1 MKKEAIRT
9 NNAPSPI
16 GAYSQAI
23 KCGNLVFVSGQIPID
38 PNTTE
43 LVSDKI
49 NDQIEQVFNNV
60 SGVIAEAG
68 GAWENIVKM
77 TIYLKDLGHFDLV
90 NNFMNNLFSE
100 PFPARAIVE
109 VNDLPKRALIEVDA
123 IMIL

>member
-38 PNTTE
+38 PKTTE

-49 NDQIEQVFNNV
+49 NDQIERVFTNV
-60 SGVIAEAG
+60 LEIIDEAG
-68 GAWENIVKM
+68 GTWQNIVKM
-77 TIYLKDLGHFDLV
+77 TIYLKDLEHFDLV
-90 NNFMNNLFSE
+90 NEFMNNLFSK
-100 PFPARAIVE
+100 PFPARALIE
-109 VNDLPKRALIEVDA
+109 VNDLPKQALIEVDA

>member
-1 MKKEAIRT
+1 MKKKAVRT

-23 KCGNLVFVSGQIPID
+23 KCGNLVFLSGQIPID

-49 NDQIEQVFNNV
+49 NDEIEEVFNNV
-60 SGVIAEAG
+60 TGVIAEAG
-68 GAWENIVKM
+68 GAWENIVKI
-77 TIYLKDLGHFDLV
+77 TIYLKDLEHFDLV
-90 NNFMNNLFSE
+90 NTFMNNLFSK

-109 VNDLPKRALIEVDA
+109 VNDLPKQALIEVDA

>member
-38 PNTTE
+38 PKTTE

-49 NDQIEQVFNNV
+49 NDQIERVFTNV
-60 SGVIAEAG
+60 LEIIDEAG
-68 GAWENIVKM
+68 GTWQNIVKM
-77 TIYLKDLGHFDLV
+77 TIYLKDLEHFDLV
-90 NNFMNNLFSE
+90 NEFMNNLFSK
-100 PFPARAIVE
+100 PFPARALIE